1 MRRKK
6 KSQKQSKGKDGNGVF
21 VFEAEAGNHSKS
33 EPQFCILRVN
43 HAQDDVTAAGPEE
56 CLEGIHG
63 ELVVHDP
70 PHRGSCGQR
79 RSERDAETFRAQ
91 LARERGDK
99 NYARGPG
106 QRGPENQRGK
116 RSAQRV
122 PPNPGNEWK
131 KRRLVNVAE
140 SKMVSASQVIQRV
153 TKVAVA
159 RGGGQ
164 LQGKIRNDNEVNPRP
179 QGWPRSGIIAERR

>member
-21 VFEAEAGNHSKS
+21 VFEAEAGNRAKS
-33 EPQFCILRVN
+33 EPEFRILRVD
-43 HAQDDVTAAGPEE
+43 HAQDDVSAACPKKR
-56 CLEGIHG
+56 LESIHG

-70 PHRGSCGQR
+70 PHRRSCGQR

-106 QRGPENQRGK
+106 HRRPENQCGE

-164 LQGKIRNDNEVNPRP
+164 LQGKIRDDNEVNPRA
-179 QGWPRSGIIAERR
+179 QGWPRRGSIEEKR